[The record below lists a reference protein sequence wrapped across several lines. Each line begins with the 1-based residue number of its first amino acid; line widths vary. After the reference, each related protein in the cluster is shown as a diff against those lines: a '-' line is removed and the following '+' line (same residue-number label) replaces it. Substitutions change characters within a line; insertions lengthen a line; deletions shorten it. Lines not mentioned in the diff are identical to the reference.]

1 MFNFPHLPAKVRRMT
16 LCVSPGGL
24 WRSASRPKHTAAEWR
39 VKTAAAIILLST
51 VPTPAVARRALMRRP
66 SMLHATV
73 LFPASP
79 RQKKCSFALEHNV
92 GRTTGSFTSLLL
104 VLTISL
110 SKHKSHCSDYYFFP
124 SY

>member
-79 RQKKCSFALEHNV
+79 RQKKKHFFSREKAVLHLN
-92 GRTTGSFTSLLL
+92 TTLAEQQAHLL
-104 VLTISL
+104 VCCL
-110 SKHKSHCSDYYFFP
+110 F
-124 SY
+124 